1 MAHLI
6 KENNNWVIRDDWHES
21 DVQDVAENMGVAL
34 TDEQVFKVMQ
44 VVVNAFDAN
53 EGINYDSI
61 ESAIDLIQG
70 ANHD

>member
-6 KENNNWVIRDDWHES
+6 KNENDKWVIRDDWHES
-21 DVQDVAENMGVAL
+21 DVQDVAENMGLAL

-53 EGINYDSI
+53 EGINWDSI

-70 ANHD
+70 A

>member
-6 KENNNWVIRDDWHES
+6 KNENDKWVIRDDWHES

-70 ANHD
+70 T